1 VVLRSMDNFQCS
13 GQRLSKGRGLWLATD
28 ILETASPDELQKAIE
43 ILRSESVPE
52 NNKGIA
58 IPQLQQRIKVLTEK
72 EPLLQHYR
80 AVQTLH
86 FTDLKAQIVEKI
98 PDKLENASLK
108 DLTSAFKVFHDAE
121 RDIED
126 PSRHIKGIVAY
137 LLHIDEAELKGQD
150 PLNYGEVIDV
160 QSEPVKNANLTEDGI
175 RIPRL

>member
-1 VVLRSMDNFQCS
+1 M
-13 GQRLSKGRGLWLATD
+13 AD
-28 ILETASPDELQKAIE
+28 ILETASPEDLEKALE

-52 NNKGIA
+52 TRNGIA
-58 IPQLQQRIKVLTEK
+58 VPVLQQRIKVLTEK
-72 EPLLQHYR
+72 EPLLTHYR

-98 PDKLENASLK
+98 PEKLDNASLK

-137 LLHIDEAELKGQD
+137 LLHIDEAELKGQN

-160 QSEPVKNANLTEDGI
+160 VAEPKNGDVTEDGI
-175 RIPRL
+175 RIPKL

>member
-1 VVLRSMDNFQCS
+1 MEN
-13 GQRLSKGRGLWLATD
+13 D
-28 ILETASPDELQKAIE
+28 ILNTASPDELNKALE
-43 ILRSESVPE
+43 ILRAESVPAPS
-52 NNKGIA
+52 NGIA
-58 IPQLQQRIKVLTEK
+58 VPQLQQRIKILTEK
-72 EPLLQHYR
+72 APTLEHYR

-98 PDKLENASLK
+98 PDKLDNASLK

-137 LLHIDEAELKGQD
+137 LLHIDEAELKGCN

-160 QSEPVKNANLTEDGI
+160 QAEPKNGNGQVTEDGI
-175 RIPRL
+175 RIPKI